1 MFDILI
7 FSIGSLSQ
15 NTRLPL
21 YKLNADGDN
30 IDSTKNQQKT
40 PKKQHSHDQSI
51 IIHREISFFYGY
63 EGYYQNL
70 ENTFN
75 KQPPALIID
84 YIRFII
90 CINYLYY
97 DFDQCKLAGVGV

>member
-15 NTRLPL
+15 NKRLPL

-40 PKKQHSHDQSI
+40 PKKNSTVT
-51 IIHREISFFYGY
+51 ISQLSFIGKYLFFFMA
-63 EGYYQNL
+63 
-70 ENTFN
+70 TRVTI
-75 KQPPALIID
+75 KI
-84 YIRFII
+84 
-90 CINYLYY
+90 
-97 DFDQCKLAGVGV
+97 

>member
-1 MFDILI
+1 MFDIFI

-15 NTRLPL
+15 NKRLPL

-51 IIHREISFFYGY
+51 IIHREISFFLWLRGLLLKSRKY
-63 EGYYQNL
+63 
-70 ENTFN
+70 F
-75 KQPPALIID
+75 KQTTTCID
-84 YIRFII
+84 Y
-90 CINYLYY
+90 
-97 DFDQCKLAGVGV
+97 

>member
-15 NTRLPL
+15 I

>member
-1 MFDILI
+1 MAAMFDILI

-15 NTRLPL
+15 NKRLPL

-51 IIHREISFFYGY
+51 IIHREISFFLWLRGLLLKSRKY
-63 EGYYQNL
+63 
-70 ENTFN
+70 F
-75 KQPPALIID
+75 KQTTTCID
-84 YIRFII
+84 Y
-90 CINYLYY
+90 
-97 DFDQCKLAGVGV
+97 

>member
-1 MFDILI
+1 MEI
-7 FSIGSLSQ
+7 
-15 NTRLPL
+15 
-21 YKLNADGDN
+21 KL
-30 IDSTKNQQKT
+30 TQQKNQQKT
-40 PKKQHSHDQSI
+40 PKKTAQSRSVNYHSSGNI
-51 IIHREISFFYGY
+51 FFFYGY

-70 ENTFN
+70 ENTLN

-84 YIRFII
+84 YIRFIV

>member
-1 MFDILI
+1 MAAMFDILI

-15 NTRLPL
+15 NKRLPL

-51 IIHREISFFYGY
+51 IIHREISFCLWLRGLLLKSRKYF
-63 EGYYQNL
+63 
-70 ENTFN
+70 
-75 KQPPALIID
+75 KQTTTCID
-84 YIRFII
+84 Y
-90 CINYLYY
+90 
-97 DFDQCKLAGVGV
+97 

>member
-15 NTRLPL
+15 NKRLPL

-51 IIHREISFFYGY
+51 IIHREISFFLWLRGLLLKSRKY
-63 EGYYQNL
+63 
-70 ENTFN
+70 F
-75 KQPPALIID
+75 KQTTTCID
-84 YIRFII
+84 Y
-90 CINYLYY
+90 
-97 DFDQCKLAGVGV
+97 